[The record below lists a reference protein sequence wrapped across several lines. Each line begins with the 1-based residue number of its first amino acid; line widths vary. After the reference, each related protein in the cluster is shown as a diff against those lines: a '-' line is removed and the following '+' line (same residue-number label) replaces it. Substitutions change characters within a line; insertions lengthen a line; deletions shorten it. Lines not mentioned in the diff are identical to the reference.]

1 VIWEPEFLVEDR
13 FPGANRVAS
22 SLVSRRVDVNDN
34 KDAGAKGHTYTTTA
48 SLGEPEKSVG
58 VKAASGGRGGASV
71 SRRPL
76 QDAVDLGSQLVMRT
90 RCSVFMLTGAAM
102 ACGAVTLVTLALA
115 VGTDYWL
122 FMSEPY
128 RMTAKELAF
137 WNLTEPLDTDV
148 VIYLRSG
155 LWRVCTTNHNDWLMS
170 PNADGMQDKTTC
182 RICKR

>member
-1 VIWEPEFLVEDR
+1 
-13 FPGANRVAS
+13 
-22 SLVSRRVDVNDN
+22 
-34 KDAGAKGHTYTTTA
+34 
-48 SLGEPEKSVG
+48 
-58 VKAASGGRGGASV
+58 
-71 SRRPL
+71 
-76 QDAVDLGSQLVMRT
+76 
-90 RCSVFMLTGAAM
+90 M

-155 LWRVCTTNHNDWLMS
+155 LWRVCTTNHNVPS
-170 PNADGMQDKTTC
+170 
-182 RICKR
+182 